1 MYLSR
6 IPLDITDRNTMKA
19 LSSPSI
25 FHGAISES
33 FTGGRPEVLWRI
45 DALNERLFMLI
56 LSVDK
61 PDLTNFSRQ
70 FSNGDNWET
79 KDYGQLLDRI
89 KNGSVFKFR
98 LTSNPTKTICDKNGK
113 RGKVAAHITT
123 EHQKNWLIQKGTQ
136 NGFSVNENSFDVVQS
151 KWHRFYKQGNNY
163 VTLLSVTFEGILEV
177 TDAEKFKAVLTKGI
191 GRGKAYGMG
200 LMTVMNAVR

>member
-6 IPLDITDRNTMKA
+6 ISLDITDRNTMKA

-25 FHGAISES
+25 FHGAISDS
-33 FTGGRPEVLWRI
+33 FKGGRPEVLWRI
-45 DALNERLFMLI
+45 DHLNDRPFMLI
-56 LSVDK
+56 LSIDK

-70 FSNGDNWET
+70 FSNGELWET
-79 KDYGQLLDRI
+79 KDYDQLLDRI
-89 KNGSVFKFR
+89 
-98 LTSNPTKTICDKNGK
+98 TSNPTKTICDKNGK

-123 EHQKNWLIQKGTQ
+123 EHQKNWLIYKGTK
-136 NGFSVNENSFDVVQS
+136 NGFSVNESSFDVVQS

-163 VTLLSVTFEGILEV
+163 VTLLSVTFEGILEI
-177 TDAEKFKAVLTKGI
+177 TDAEKFKAALTKGI